1 MQSMVVYY
9 SYTGC
14 TELVARTLAEAIQA
28 RAVPIEDLAK
38 PSKFKAYVFG
48 SIAAIRGKAWPI
60 KPCPADLAGC
70 GRVFV
75 GSPVWA
81 GMPAPAFNAFV
92 EQTDFNGKTVVVFA
106 TMAGGAQDTALKA
119 MTEKITA
126 KGGKVVDSFYV
137 KTGKTVGEALI
148 RRTREIIGK
157 YIQPPE

>member
-14 TELVARTLAEAIQA
+14 TELVARTLAEVIQA
-28 RAVPIEDLAK
+28 RAVPIEDLEK
-38 PSKFKAYVFG
+38 PSKIKAYVAG
-48 SIAAIRGKAWPI
+48 SVAAIRGKAWPI
-60 KPCPADLAGC
+60 KPCSADLSGC
-70 GRVFV
+70 GRVFA

-92 EQTDFNGKTVVVFA
+92 EQTDFSGKAVVVFV

-137 KTGKTVGEALI
+137 KTGKTSKDALAG
-148 RRTREIIGK
+148 RAREIAQQ
-157 YIQPPE
+157 YSQPPA